1 MSAAP
6 TITRM
11 GYEAQ
16 LFYGTPGS
24 SATNQIENAVDIDY
38 SVDPDRGPTT
48 TRGDGLSVPIY
59 SSRVTQLKPTVTW
72 KMMNRPAD
80 TILASLLA
88 AAATGAAVALRTKSY
103 SSGKGFDGDVTLSVK
118 EGAPLNGEGT
128 FEFTSEPTE
137 ESGRRAQSWV

>member
-1 MSAAP
+1 MSGTP

-24 SATNQIENAVDIDY
+24 SATNQIENAVDVDY
-38 SVDPDRGPTT
+38 NLDPQRGPTT
-48 TRGDGLSVPIY
+48 TRGDGLSVPIE
-59 SSRVTQLKPTVTW
+59 SSRVTSLKPTVTW
-72 KMMNRPAD
+72 KMLNKPAD

-88 AAATGAAVALRTKSY
+88 AAATGAAVALKTKSF
-103 SSGKGFDGDVTLSVK
+103 SSGKGFDGDVTLSFK

-128 FEFTSEPTE
+128 FEFTAEATE
-137 ESGRRAQSWV
+137 ESGRRAQTWV